1 MAAVCLDTDIVVDII
16 HGKGPLSDFL
26 SVTSKGACTT
36 SITMLELYY
45 GAYKS
50 DRKSDIAMVDALN
63 MDLAIVDIEHH
74 DMKLAGRIMAE
85 LEKRGKKLEFRD
97 VLIGT
102 ICINRGFSIL
112 TRNKKHFER
121 LREYGLVIEAP

>member
-1 MAAVCLDTDIVVDII
+1 MAAICLDTDIVVDII
-16 HGKGPLSDFL
+16 RGKGILSDYI
-26 SVTSKGACTT
+26 SATSGGTCTT

-50 DRKSDIAMVDALN
+50 SRQGDVALVDALSA
-63 MDLAIVDIEHH
+63 DLAIIDIGYQ

-85 LEKRGKKLEFRD
+85 LEKQGKKLEFRD

-102 ICINRGFSIL
+102 ICINRRISIL
-112 TRNKKHFER
+112 TRNRKHFRR
-121 LREYGLVIEAP
+121 LKEYGLVIESI

>member
-1 MAAVCLDTDIVVDII
+1 MAIVCLDTDIVVDMI
-16 HGKGPLSDFL
+16 HGKEPLSDFL
-26 SVTSKGACTT
+26 SVASQGTCAT

-50 DRKSDIAMVDALN
+50 DRKSDITLVDALSV
-63 MDLAIVDIEHH
+63 DIAIVDIEHH

-112 TRNKKHFER
+112 TRNKRHFER
-121 LREYGLVIEAP
+121 LREYGLVIETL

>member
-1 MAAVCLDTDIVVDII
+1 MAAVCLDTDIVVDMIR
-16 HGKGPLSDFL
+16 GKRPLSDFL
-26 SVTSKGACTT
+26 SVTSQGTCTT

-50 DRKSDIAMVDALN
+50 NRKGDITLIDALN
-63 MDLAIVDIEHH
+63 VDMAIIDIDYH

-121 LREYGLVIEAP
+121 LREYGLVIEAL

>member
-1 MAAVCLDTDIVVDII
+1 MAIVCLDTDIVVDMLR
-16 HGKGPLSDFL
+16 GKGPLSDFL
-26 SVTSKGACTT
+26 SVASQGTCTT

-50 DRKSDIAMVDALN
+50 ESKSDIALVDALN
-63 MDLAIVDIEHH
+63 IDLAIVDIEHH

-121 LREYGLVIEAP
+121 LREYGLVIETL